1 VRPPPPV
8 LGTAQVA
15 SGLTGVAPVCV
26 CRCGCCLDKETR
38 KDRQANGPRGLLQ
51 GSLQEPFHEPTD
63 MQPTDMH
70 RMSVSM
76 PPATAGTIEGA
87 AGAQAVNQHG
97 ERATLGTD
105 AGLHARDRR
114 GEWAPPVIE
123 LPQCLIGP
131 CRQI

>member
-76 PPATAGTIEGA
+76 PPATAGTA
-87 AGAQAVNQHG
+87 ASKARPELRRSISTVSAQRSGLTRASTRAIAVVSG
-97 ERATLGTD
+97 RPL
-105 AGLHARDRR
+105 
-114 GEWAPPVIE
+114 
-123 LPQCLIGP
+123 
-131 CRQI
+131 